1 VGEHSVETADVGIWI
16 QNYDINLLN
25 LFKKNIFFINEE
37 WAGLHELSNLHLFD
51 YVVCKSKYAHT
62 LLKSHDNVIYIPF
75 ISRNFYNPVVQ
86 SQNQFL
92 HFVGRSIQKNTEL
105 VLSLKNQLTS
115 LKIITLSPLDKIF
128 KNFEKNLNDVLL
140 LDNEEIF
147 SLFGDSNVNTK
158 IQLNYI
164 PKNFNL
170 CTTRLYR
177 INDENFWLVL
187 TYNYDS
193 IYHNR
198 DIIITYSNGNSETIN
213 HTISSPNSFIYYQ
226 PNDVISNIKVIENDS
241 VIFEECVENVKSK
254 IIFKL
259 PKLTSCGCIT

>member
-1 VGEHSVETADVGIWI
+1 M
-16 QNYDINLLN
+16 
-25 LFKKNIFFINEE
+25 
-37 WAGLHELSNLHLFD
+37 
-51 YVVCKSKYAHT
+51 
-62 LLKSHDNVIYIPF
+62 
-75 ISRNFYNPVVQ
+75 
-86 SQNQFL
+86 
-92 HFVGRSIQKNTEL
+92 
-105 VLSLKNQLTS
+105 
-115 LKIITLSPLDKIF
+115 
-128 KNFEKNLNDVLL
+128 
-140 LDNEEIF
+140 
-147 SLFGDSNVNTK
+147 FGDSNVNTK

-164 PKNFNL
+164 PKNFNR

-177 INDENFWLVL
+177 INDENSWLVL

-254 IIFKL
+254 IIFN
-259 PKLTSCGCIT
+259 